1 MKNSLLDLNNHLFA
15 QLERLGDE
23 DLTTEELGA
32 EIERGK
38 AISQISKDVV
48 SNASLVLQ
56 AEKYR
61 AEYNLSAKKLPGMLE
76 VKDAI

>member
-23 DLTTEELGA
+23 QLKGEALEV
-32 EIERGK
+32 EINRSK

-48 SNASLVLQ
+48 SNATVVLQ
-56 AEKYR
+56 AEKHR
-61 AEYNLSAKKLPGMLE
+61 AEYGLSANKMPGMLE
-76 VKDAI
+76 VKDAL

>member
-1 MKNSLLDLNNHLFA
+1 MKNTLLDLNNHLFA

-61 AEYNLSAKKLPGMLE
+61 AEYGLSAEKMPGMLE

>member
-1 MKNSLLDLNNHLFA
+1 MKNSLLDLNNHLFS

-23 DLTTEELGA
+23 SLKGEKLEE
-32 EIERGK
+32 EITRSK
-38 AISQISKDVV
+38 AVSQISKDVV

-56 AEKYR
+56 AEKHR